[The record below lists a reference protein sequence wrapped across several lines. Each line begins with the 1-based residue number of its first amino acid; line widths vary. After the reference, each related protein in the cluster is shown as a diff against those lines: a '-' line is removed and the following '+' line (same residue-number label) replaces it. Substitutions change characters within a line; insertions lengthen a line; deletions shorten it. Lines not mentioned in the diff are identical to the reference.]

1 MEIGTAGWE
10 ALQIWVRDKSM
21 RITLAESGIIEAAT
35 RIRHKP
41 LSEAQA
47 LRAVAVFD
55 RATEE
60 GFAKDRQ

>member
-1 MEIGTAGWE
+1 
-10 ALQIWVRDKSM
+10 M